1 MEGGQY
7 ILEGE
12 EDADNTTII
21 FSMSE
26 EVGALANALKSF
38 QVRLLQVVRELLLRV
53 LVFVSCVSLERLRT
67 SCVVIYLLTFQR
79 RSFKGLPV

>member
-7 ILEGE
+7 ILEGD
-12 EDADNTTII
+12 EDANSTTII

-38 QVRLLQVVRELLLRV
+38 QVCLA
-53 LVFVSCVSLERLRT
+53 
-67 SCVVIYLLTFQR
+67 
-79 RSFKGLPV
+79 